1 MNTSIYRILA
11 DEIYLTTDAQ
21 LNLNK
26 ENNHYIYKA
35 THNITE
41 VNQTL
46 FKENTKYDTVVIP
59 PKVERIQFRNMQQ
72 QQTIIET
79 LIITGTSF
87 IQGLSTLEN
96 AKVENVYFTSKECA
110 RQCINSISKG
120 INVYVILKLD
130 ENGKILRTP
139 QRRRSEW

>member
-1 MNTSIYRILA
+1 MNTSIYRILS

-26 ENNHYIYKA
+26 ENNYYIYKA

-46 FKENTKYDTVVIP
+46 FKRKTKYDTVVIP
-59 PKVERIQFRNMQQ
+59 PKVEKIQFINMQN

-79 LIITGTSF
+79 LFITGTSF
-87 IQGLSTLEN
+87 IQGLATLEN
-96 AKVENVYFTSKECA
+96 AQVENVYFTSEECA
-110 RQCINSISKG
+110 RQCMNSISKG

-139 QRRRSEW
+139 QRRRYEW

>member
-1 MNTSIYRILA
+1 MNTSIYRILS
-11 DEIYLTTDAQ
+11 DEIYLTTDDQ

-26 ENNHYIYKA
+26 ENNYYIYKA

-46 FKENTKYDTVVIP
+46 FKRNTKYDTVVIP
-59 PKVERIQFRNMQQ
+59 PKVERIQFRNMQE

-96 AKVENVYFTSKECA
+96 ANVENVYFTSEECA
-110 RQCINSISKG
+110 RQCMNSISKG

-139 QRRRSEW
+139 QSRRYEW

>member
-26 ENNHYIYKA
+26 ENNYYIYKA
-35 THNITE
+35 AHNITE

-46 FKENTKYDTVVIP
+46 FHRNTKYDTVVIP
-59 PKVERIQFRNMQQ
+59 PKVERIQFRNMQV

-79 LIITGTSF
+79 LFITGTSF

-96 AKVENVYFTSKECA
+96 ANVENVYFTSEECA

-139 QRRRSEW
+139 QRRRFEW